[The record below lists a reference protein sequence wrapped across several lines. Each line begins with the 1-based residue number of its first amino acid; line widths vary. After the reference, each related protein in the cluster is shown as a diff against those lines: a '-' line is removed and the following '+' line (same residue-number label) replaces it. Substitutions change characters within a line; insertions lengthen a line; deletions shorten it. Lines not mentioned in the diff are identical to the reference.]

1 MKIDLQGKSAL
12 VTGASRGIGRAT
24 AFALAEVGADVIV
37 TARSAA
43 ELEELADEI
52 RQKGTRAIA
61 IPSDISDFSSLQ
73 SLVSRSV
80 AEFGHLDILVNNA
93 GITQGT
99 KFTSM
104 DYELWQKIQRVNV
117 DAAMILMQ
125 LTLDGMVSQGW
136 GRVVNIASIAAKSG
150 LRYSA
155 AYNASK
161 HALLGLTRSVA
172 LDFATKSVTVNAVCP
187 GWVHTEMVEQTV
199 NNIIEKTGR
208 SKEEAIASLVKDVP
222 LGRMVS
228 SEEVAALVVFLCS
241 HQAAA
246 ITGQGMNIDGG
257 TVMS

>member
-1 MKIDLQGKSAL
+1 MQINLAGKSAL

-24 AFALAEVGADVIV
+24 ALALAAVGANVIV
-37 TARSAA
+37 TARSTA
-43 ELEELADEI
+43 ELETLVDEI
-52 RQKGTRAIA
+52 KAIGTRAIA
-61 IPSDISDFSSLQ
+61 VPCDILDFSSLEKMI
-73 SLVSRSV
+73 SRGV

-93 GITQGT
+93 GITQGV
-99 KFTSM
+99 KFSDM
-104 DYELWQKIQRVNV
+104 DYETWQKIQRINV
-117 DAAMILMQ
+117 DAAMRLMQ

-172 LDFATKSVTVNAVCP
+172 LDYATKFITVNAVCP

-199 NNIIEKTGR
+199 ANIVQKTGR
-208 SKEEAIASLVKDVP
+208 SRAEAVASLVKDVP
-222 LGRMVS
+222 LGRMIS
-228 SEEVAALVVFLCS
+228 SQEVAALVVFLCS
-241 HQAAA
+241 SHAAA
-246 ITGQGMNIDGG
+246 ITGQGINIDGG

>member
-1 MKIDLQGKSAL
+1 MNINLKGKSAL

-24 AFALAEVGADVIV
+24 TLALAAVGADLIV
-37 TARSAA
+37 TARGAT
-43 ELEELADEI
+43 ELEVLVAEI
-52 RQKGTRAIA
+52 QQLGSKAIA
-61 IPSDISDFSSLQ
+61 IPTDISDFSSLTNM
-73 SLVSRSV
+73 VSRSI

-93 GITQGT
+93 GITEGT

-104 DYELWQKIQRVNV
+104 DYELWQKIQRINV
-117 DAAMILMQ
+117 DAAMKLMQ
-125 LTLDGMVSQGW
+125 LSLDGMVSQGW
-136 GRVVNIASIAAKSG
+136 GRVVNIASIAAKAG

-172 LDFATKSVTVNAVCP
+172 LDYATKNITINAVCP

-199 NNIIEKTGR
+199 TNIMAKTNR
-208 SKEEAIASLVKDVP
+208 SRADAIQSLVKDVP

-246 ITGQGMNIDGG
+246 ITGQGINIDGG